1 MSKDMFNKQEKK
13 GVEEQLTTI
22 SNTIGKGTSLVGDIE
37 TFGNIRIDGKVK
49 GNITSKSKLVLGD
62 SSFIDGN
69 ILAQNAEIEGE
80 VSGCVEVTELL
91 VLKPTARIKGNII
104 TNKMVVEAG
113 AVFNGS
119 CNMGTETKEIRI
131 TDLEDAAKAENNG
144 KIQERPKAKSA

>member
-91 VLKPTARIKGNII
+91 VLKPSARIKGDII

-113 AVFNGS
+113 AAFNGS
-119 CNMGTETKEIRI
+119 CHMGTVTKEIKI
-131 TDLEDAAKAENNG
+131 SDLEDAAKAEING
-144 KIQERPKAKSA
+144 KAQERPKAKSA

>member
-1 MSKDMFNKQEKK
+1 MFNKQEKK

-37 TFGNIRIDGKVK
+37 TFGNIRIEGKVK

-91 VLKPTARIKGNII
+91 VLKPSARIKGDII

-119 CNMGTETKEIRI
+119 CHMGTTTKEIKI
-131 TDLEDAAKAENNG
+131 TDLDDAAKTENNG
-144 KIQERPKAKSA
+144 KAQERPKAKSA

>member
-1 MSKDMFNKQEKK
+1 MFNKQEKK

-91 VLKPTARIKGNII
+91 VLKPTARIKGDII

-113 AVFNGS
+113 AEFNGS
-119 CNMGTETKEIRI
+119 CRMGTNTKEIRI
-131 TDLEDAAKAENNG
+131 TDLDDAAKTEING
-144 KIQERPKAKSA
+144 KAQERPKAKSA